1 VAHKYD
7 AFELVWPNDSVL
19 VLIKVA
25 ECLTQPLAL
34 QALHELR
41 EFIVC
46 VACQHASIKDR
57 MENAYSQGR
66 ELRSS
71 SPSGA

>member
-1 VAHKYD
+1 MAHKYN
-7 AFELVWPNDSVL
+7 ALELVWPNESVL
-19 VLIKVA
+19 VLIEVA

-46 VACQHASIKDR
+46 VARQHASIKDR
-57 MENAYSQGR
+57 IVNAYSQGR
-66 ELRSS
+66 GLRSS
-71 SPSGA
+71 SPSEA